1 MRQFLTETQLEA
13 LLSLYSKREFPEL
26 TREAVRLRIKHGH
39 TYELASFIT
48 GVSRRNIY
56 NSVKKLQVAHNTV
69 MKAYGKQDGEKR

>member
-13 LLSLYSKREFPEL
+13 LLSLYSKREFPEP

-48 GVSRRNIY
+48 GVSSQTQYLQRR
-56 NSVKKLQVAHNTV
+56 
-69 MKAYGKQDGEKR
+69 EKIASCP